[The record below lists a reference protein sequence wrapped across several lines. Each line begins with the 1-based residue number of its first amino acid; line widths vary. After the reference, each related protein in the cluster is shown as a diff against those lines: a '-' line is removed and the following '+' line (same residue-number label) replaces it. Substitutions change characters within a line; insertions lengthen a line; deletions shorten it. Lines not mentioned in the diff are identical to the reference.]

1 MMRRPRSP
9 LTYSLLAL
17 ALVARRASAQDA
29 VPVVTLPEPSA
40 RVAETLGVIIGVRE
54 LADGRLLVDDAGR
67 RQIKLFDAALASATV
82 VLDSTPGT
90 SKSYGAR
97 PVPLVRYLGDSTL
110 VPNYASRTMS
120 VIDPSGRV
128 ARSLAMPSSADVGLV
143 RRGASIDASGRLLY
157 VGNAPLV
164 PPPAARAGQKP
175 LPADSTPI
183 LRADF
188 DLRRTDT
195 IARIARPLERTGA
208 VSPDGAT
215 TLNVFTPNPLR
226 AMDEW
231 AVLSDGSVAIV
242 RGHDYHIDWIRPDGS
257 RASGGKLPFDWKQL
271 RDDDKQRIIDST
283 RARLNAAIESGTI
296 MDQAEQVTI
305 ERAPRPPD
313 APALPPAAPARGGG
327 RGGGFFG
334 FTLQPRDS
342 TSLDQVADYYPP
354 LRPGAAMADLDGH
367 LWILPT
373 TSKQSKRGELVYD
386 VTNAN
391 GELSERVRLPLGR
404 LIVGFGRGGVV
415 YLMSGD
421 RASGFSLERTRLP
434 ASSSPR

>member
-1 MMRRPRSP
+1 MRRPGSP
-9 LTYSLLAL
+9 LTSGLLAL
-17 ALVARRASAQDA
+17 ALVARRTSAQDA

-40 RVAETLGVIIGVRE
+40 RVAQTLGVIIGVRE

-67 RQIKLFDAALASATV
+67 RQIKLFDAALTGATV
-82 VLDSTPGT
+82 VLDSAPGT

-97 PVPLVRYLGDSTL
+97 PMPLIRYLGDSTL
-110 VPNYASRTMS
+110 VPDYASRTMS
-120 VIDPSGRV
+120 VIDPDGRV
-128 ARSLAMPSSADVGLV
+128 ARSLAMPSPADVGLV

-157 VGNAPLV
+157 VGDAPLV

-175 LPADSTPI
+175 LPADSAPV

-195 IARIARPLERTGA
+195 VARIARPLERTGA
-208 VSPDGAT
+208 VSPDGTT

-231 AVLSDGSVAIV
+231 AVLSEGSIAIV
-242 RGHDYHIDWIRPDGS
+242 RGHDYHVDWIRPDGS
-257 RASGGKLPFDWKQL
+257 RTSSAKLPFDWKQL
-271 RDDDKQRIIDST
+271 GDGDKQRIIDST
-283 RARLNAAIESGTI
+283 RARLNAAVENGTI
-296 MDQAEQVTI
+296 MDQAELVTI
-305 ERAPRPPD
+305 ERAPRPTG
-313 APALPPAAPARGGG
+313 APALPPTTPRGGG
-327 RGGGFFG
+327 RGAGFFG

-342 TSLDQVADYYPP
+342 TSLDEVADYYPP

-386 VTNAN
+386 VIDAN
-391 GELSERVRLPLGR
+391 GELLERVRLPLGR

-434 ASSSPR
+434 AASSPR